1 MIEPKLAVLWA
12 VEQHECQRRFF
23 DSSLVSQGGP
33 LTVTDANLALGR
45 LLPSFFPKIFGPG
58 ENEPLSLDATMDH
71 FRQLTQ
77 EINLFLSSNQSQALK
92 IHEESSIVLS
102 LFDNLLIR
110 WFAVFIRRLA
120 QTPPTT
126 QTMAYPGW
134 AWRRSLWDSFALQ
147 MRPCAGQSE
156 LWRRYSGFWSVS
168 SSLSL
173 CY

>member
-1 MIEPKLAVLWA
+1 M
-12 VEQHECQRRFF
+12 
-23 DSSLVSQGGP
+23 
-33 LTVTDANLALGR
+33 TDANLALGR

-102 LFDNLLIR
+102 LFDHLLIR

-126 QTMAYPGW
+126 QTMAYPG
-134 AWRRSLWDSFALQ
+134 
-147 MRPCAGQSE
+147 
-156 LWRRYSGFWSVS
+156 
-168 SSLSL
+168 
-173 CY
+173 